1 VTVNTL
7 VRGSA
12 LGVLALSMGVA
23 GLGTATAA
31 PQAAAPAGAAARL
44 PAALRTAADAVGS
57 VQALRGLR
65 SFRYSAASQRFI
77 LDEGLRP
84 SDAVSPAASVES
96 TVRYVL
102 RTQRAPA
109 RIRVDSVRTS
119 VGTARPV
126 HEVLS
131 GQRGFIRGVDANF
144 STAATKGMTSDRWA
158 AIRSE
163 QALLNPQVLLSQALA
178 RPAIARNG
186 GTKRIAGRA
195 FRVLVLR
202 NTVAPIRLFVDS
214 RTGRL
219 TRLRTMQADYLRRDV
234 PIEVRYRGW
243 TPAGDGVMFPRRVS
257 LTSDGFTMI
266 RESRS
271 AVAVNPTVSAQAFR
285 FPADL
290 AGVAFQKRLAHI
302 GAATSQWLMS
312 FANLGFI
319 KDGGQTAINPTR
331 VRDANGA
338 AAGVILLGGVANNS
352 MIVRRSNGIVVV
364 EGALHSLRAEAV
376 IRFIQRRF
384 PGERITHVIT
394 THHHADH
401 AGGMRPYVALGAT
414 AVVGQEAVPFF
425 RRVFAQRD
433 SKILPDRLDRRG
445 ASFQARL
452 RGVPNAGLTL
462 AGNAQPDVDVFQ
474 IAQDH
479 ATDMVVPY
487 VRDSG
492 VLFTSD
498 IYSPPALPAANDPNA
513 LAIVNLVDA
522 QGLNPQWIVGGHGT
536 FVRYADFEA
545 AALGQ

>member
-1 VTVNTL
+1 MKADRIL
-7 VRGSA
+7 RGSTF
-12 LGVLALSMGVA
+12 GVLAISLGLT
-23 GLGTATAA
+23 GLGTAAAA
-31 PQAAAPAGAAARL
+31 PVAEQAAAAPRL
-44 PAALRTAADAVGS
+44 PASLRLAADAVGS
-57 VQALRGLR
+57 VKALRGLR
-65 SFRYSAASQRFI
+65 SFRYSATSQRFI

-84 SDAVSPAASVES
+84 ADAVSPAASVES

-102 RTQRAPA
+102 PTRRTPTRL
-109 RIRVDSVRTS
+109 RVDAVRTS

-131 GQRGFIRGVDANF
+131 AKRGFIRGVDANF
-144 STAATKGMTSDRWA
+144 STAATKAMTSDRWA

-163 QALLNPQVLLSQALA
+163 QALLNPQLLLERAVA
-178 RPAIARNG
+178 RPAMARNG
-186 GTKRIAGRA
+186 GTQRINGRA

-202 NTVAPIRLFVDS
+202 NGVAPIRLFVDVRS
-214 RTGRL
+214 GRL
-219 TRLRTMQADYLRRDV
+219 AMLRTMQADYLRRDV
-234 PIEVRYRGW
+234 PIEVRYRRW
-243 TPAGDGVMFPRRVS
+243 VRAGAGMMFPRQVS

-266 RESRS
+266 RETRRGLT
-271 AVAVNPTVSAQAFR
+271 ANPTVRGQVFR
-285 FPADL
+285 FPA
-290 AGVAFQKRLAHI
+290 GVGRSEFQPRLAHI

-312 FANLGFI
+312 FVNLGFI

-338 AAGVILLGGVANNS
+338 AARITLLGGVANNS

-364 EGALHSLRAEAV
+364 EGALHNFRAEAV
-376 IRFIQRRF
+376 IDFIRQRF
-384 PGERITHVIT
+384 PRQRITHVIT

-401 AGGMRPYVALGAT
+401 ASGMRPYVALGAT

-433 SKILPDRLDRRG
+433 SRILPDRLDRRG
-445 ASFQARL
+445 ANFQARL

-462 AGNAQPDVDVFQ
+462 GGAQSEIDVFQ
-474 IAQDH
+474 IDQDH

-487 VRDSG
+487 VRDQG

-498 IYSPPALPAANDPNA
+498 IYSPPGLPAAGDPNA
-513 LAIVNLVDA
+513 QAIVDLVAA

-536 FVRYADFEA
+536 FIRYADFEA
-545 AALGQ
+545 AVTGP